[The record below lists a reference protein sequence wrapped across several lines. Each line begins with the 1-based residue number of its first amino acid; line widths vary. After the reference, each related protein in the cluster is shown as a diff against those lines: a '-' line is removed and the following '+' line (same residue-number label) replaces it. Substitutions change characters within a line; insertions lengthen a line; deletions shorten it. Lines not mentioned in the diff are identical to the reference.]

1 MFRIPSLHRSI
12 RVVCLM
18 VCVLFFYSPVQL
30 VSASP
35 PVQGSDITLTADQ
48 TNLTQGQCTT
58 LHEFIPEGWSLV
70 QPLGMMWLA
79 DGCRGA
85 TIQDSLEVCP
95 TTTTTYTIY
104 ANYCDGTKQASV
116 TISVSSPPP
125 AQPSSVPVQPPVNSL
140 TDTQAQISNE
150 IYYAALRRSPGYSNK
165 NNDVDLLANVPAGD
179 IIQVLGGP
187 EQADGLNWW
196 YVSWN
201 GQTGWMSDHTGS
213 GKTIMIFLSSASVP
227 TPVPPTRTPI
237 PPSATPIPSTKT
249 RVPPSATAI
258 PPTQKP
264 ISTLIVPP
272 PATQSNALE
281 LSVVPITQRV
291 KDNPI
296 TLSNG
301 MTDNGDHDCF
311 IASMSM
317 ALEYLKSQNILDNN
331 DTTNYRSLVPIV
343 RKTTPQDIDLS
354 VDPAFVSDV
363 TNKKLSARWWMT
375 PPENLSV
382 AIEIELK
389 AGRPV
394 VAAASNGNLL
404 AAKWTGM
411 AGHSVFIYGLHD
423 GRVYYVDPWDGNRYD
438 MSIQDFV
445 KADTWKDGSLLITFE
460 RLQQ

>member
-1 MFRIPSLHRSI
+1 MNGADVVYLQNRLLDLGYQLPNYGADGWFGDETDAAVREFQSRNGLVVDGIVGSITWEYLNNPNAVRRYIPPTYTRIP
-12 RVVCLM
+12 
-18 VCVLFFYSPVQL
+18 P
-30 VSASP
+30 
-35 PVQGSDITLTADQ
+35 TLTP
-48 TNLTQGQCTT
+48 
-58 LHEFIPEGWSLV
+58 IP
-70 QPLGMMWLA
+70 
-79 DGCRGA
+79 
-85 TIQDSLEVCP
+85 P
-95 TTTTTYTIY
+95 TST
-104 ANYCDGTKQASV
+104 
-116 TISVSSPPP
+116 P
-125 AQPSSVPVQPPVNSL
+125 A
-140 TDTQAQISNE
+140 
-150 IYYAALRRSPGYSNK
+150 
-165 NNDVDLLANVPAGD
+165 
-179 IIQVLGGP
+179 
-187 EQADGLNWW
+187 
-196 YVSWN
+196 
-201 GQTGWMSDHTGS
+201 
-213 GKTIMIFLSSASVP
+213 P
-227 TPVPPTRTPI
+227 TSTSIPPTRTP
-237 PPSATPIPSTKT
+237 
-249 RVPPSATAI
+249 VPPSATAN

-264 ISTLIVPP
+264 ISTLIVPS

-311 IASMSM
+311 IAAMSM
-317 ALEYLKSQNILDNN
+317 ALEYLKSQNILNN
-331 DTTNYRSLVPIV
+331 DDTTNYRSLVPIV
-343 RKTTPQDIDLS
+343 RKTTPQDVDLS

-382 AIEIELK
+382 AIETELK

-411 AGHSVFIYGLHD
+411 AGHSIFIYGLHD

-460 RLQQ
+460 RSQQ